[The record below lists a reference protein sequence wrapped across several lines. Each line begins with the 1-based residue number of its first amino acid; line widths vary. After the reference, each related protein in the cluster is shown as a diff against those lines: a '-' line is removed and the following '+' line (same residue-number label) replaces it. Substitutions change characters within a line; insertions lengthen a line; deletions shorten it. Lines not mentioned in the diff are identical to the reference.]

1 MSRHDITP
9 FVLRVPAALH
19 RRLQKAARHAGI
31 SLNEYCVR
39 RLGAG
44 GTGVALHPDA
54 GALVARAVDVA
65 GDALLGIVLHGS
77 WIRGTAGPSSDVDAL
92 IVIDRRCALTRSLYS
107 AWDTEPVR
115 WEGRLVDPHF
125 VHLPETPVP
134 AGVWAEASVEG
145 VVLFEID
152 AHVSNALAAVR
163 REIAN
168 GRLMRRVVHGQP
180 YWVATQPLVDVPST
194 SVVTGQG
201 RAQS

>member
-1 MSRHDITP
+1 MGRDDITP
-9 FVLRVPAALH
+9 FILRVPRALH
-19 RRLQKAARHAGI
+19 RRLQKAARQAGL

-44 GTGVALHPDA
+44 GTGLALHPDA
-54 GALVARAVDVA
+54 GALVARALDVA
-65 GDALLGIVLHGS
+65 GEALVGVVLHGS

-107 AWDTEPVR
+107 AWDAQPVR
-115 WEGRLVDPHF
+115 WGGRPVDPHF
-125 VHLPETPVP
+125 VYLPEAPTT
-134 AGVWAEASVEG
+134 ADVWAEAAVEG

-152 AHVSNALAAVR
+152 GQISATLAAVR

-168 GRLMRRVVHGQP
+168 GGLMRRVVHGQP
-180 YWVATQPLVDVPST
+180 YWVIVRPSAEVANT
-194 SVVTGQG
+194 AAVTGRG